1 MKFQKWNISS
11 PREQDVALLRS
22 AGYPYL
28 LSTVLAARGI
38 TSPEDAAE
46 FLDRER
52 HLTISPMRMRD
63 MNKAVSRIQRAISD
77 GETIAVFGD
86 YDVDGIT
93 STVLLL
99 DYLKSCGA
107 HCLRYIPRRI
117 EDGYGLSKDAIQ
129 GLHDQG
135 ASLMITVDCG
145 ITGNEEVDFANS
157 LGMDVVVTDHH
168 ECKEALPNA
177 VAVVDPH
184 RPDCPYPFKH
194 LAGVGVALKLVLAL
208 GGENREDALFARYCT
223 LAAIGTVADVMR
235 MEGENR
241 PIVSCGLEALPHT
254 DFVGVHAL
262 LKEAGLLGKPI
273 TSIQIGFVLSPRINA
288 AGRMGAADLAADLLE
303 TDDPARAEELARE
316 LCDLNRERQA
326 VEQAICADAI
336 DQIQKLR
343 SEERS
348 ALVLS
353 SEDWHQGVVGIV
365 ASRLSEKYSCP
376 SFMIH
381 LKDGTGKG
389 SCRSYGGFNLFA
401 ALESCSDLLDGYG
414 GHELAAGF
422 TIPEGNIDAFRQR
435 MNRYVR
441 SAMDGVLPVS
451 SLELDAAIACPGE
464 VTLDQVEQLSLLEP
478 YGAGNP
484 RPAFALLGATVDAI
498 QSVGQGRHLKL
509 RLSKGTCRFDA
520 IFFSVTEQECGITA
534 GSRVDAAFYLQANTF
549 RGNTTL
555 QLQLIDIRPSLVPSR
570 HEAADLELLDRLMAG
585 GPVTAQET
593 ARLGASRDQFG
604 ACWRV
609 LERHLRQ
616 GKAEED
622 TLPYLRQ
629 LAAQSGGSESFLRTA
644 LALQVFRERG
654 LISMTVQGSRTILC
668 LNTTQGKV
676 DLFACPYLSR
686 LRDDPTDRNRGDQA

>member
-1 MKFQKWNISS
+1 MKFKKWTIGT
-11 PREQDVALLRS
+11 PKEQDVALLRG

-38 TSPEDAAE
+38 SSAEEAAE

-52 HLTISPMRMRD
+52 SLTTSPMLMRD
-63 MNKAVSRIQRAISD
+63 MDKAVERIQRAIAG
-77 GETIAVFGD
+77 GETVAVFGD

-99 DYLKSCGA
+99 DYLKSCGVN
-107 HCLRYIPRRI
+107 CLRYIPRRI
-117 EDGYGLSKDAIQ
+117 EDGYGLSCDAIR

-135 ASLMITVDCG
+135 ATLMITVDCG
-145 ITGNEEVDFANS
+145 ITGNEEVAFARS

-168 ECKEALPNA
+168 ECKETLPDA

-194 LAGVGVALKLVLAL
+194 LAGVGVALKLVMAL

-241 PIVSCGLEALPHT
+241 TIVSCGLEALPHT

-262 LKEAGLLGKPI
+262 LKESGLLGKPI

-288 AGRMGAADLAADLLE
+288 AGRMGKADLAADLLE
-303 TDDPARAEELARE
+303 TSDPARAEELARQ

-326 VEQAICADAI
+326 VEQAICADAVSK
-336 DQIQKLR
+336 IQNLR

-353 SEDWHQGVVGIV
+353 SENWHQGVVGIV

-401 ALESCSDLLDGYG
+401 ALESCADLLDGFG

-422 TIPEGNIDAFRQR
+422 TIQEGNIDAFRQR

-441 SAMDGVLPVS
+441 SASGGELPVS
-451 SLELDAAIACPGE
+451 SLDIDAAITCPGDVSLSE
-464 VTLDQVEQLSLLEP
+464 VEHLSQLEP

-484 RPAFALLGATVDAI
+484 RPTFALLGATVDAV
-498 QSVGQGRHLKL
+498 QSVGQGKHLKL

-520 IFFSVTEQECGITA
+520 IFFSVTEEECGVAA
-534 GSRVDAAFYLQANTF
+534 GMRVDAAFYLQANTF

-555 QLQLIDIRPSLVPSR
+555 QLQLVDIRPSLTPSR
-570 HEAADLELLDRLMAG
+570 HEAADLELLDRLVAG
-585 GPVTAQET
+585 GPLTAQET
-593 ARLGASRDQFG
+593 SRLNASREQFG
-604 ACWRV
+604 AYWV
-609 LERHLRQ
+609 LLERRLRQ
-616 GKAEED
+616 GKVEED
-622 TLPYLRQ
+622 LLPFLRQ
-629 LAAQSGGSESFLRTA
+629 LAAQAGGGESFLRA
-644 LALQVFRERG
+644 GLALRVFDERG
-654 LISMTVQGSRTILC
+654 LLSMNQESGRLTLC
-668 LNTTQGKV
+668 LNPIQGKV
-676 DLFACPYLSR
+676 DLFASPYLSR
-686 LRDDPTDRNRGDQA
+686 LRGGAANRN

>member
-1 MKFQKWNISS
+1 MKFKKWTIGT
-11 PREQDVALLRS
+11 PKEQDVALLRG

-38 TSPEDAAE
+38 SSAEEAAE

-52 HLTISPMRMRD
+52 SLTTSPMLMRD
-63 MNKAVSRIQRAISD
+63 MDKAVERIQRAIAG
-77 GETIAVFGD
+77 GETVAVFGD

-99 DYLKSCGA
+99 DYLKSCGVN
-107 HCLRYIPRRI
+107 CLRYIPRRI
-117 EDGYGLSKDAIQ
+117 EDGYGLSCDAIQ

-135 ASLMITVDCG
+135 ATLMITVDCG
-145 ITGNEEVDFANS
+145 ITGNEEVAFARS

-168 ECKEALPNA
+168 ECKETLPDA

-194 LAGVGVALKLVLAL
+194 LAGVGVALKLVMAL

-241 PIVSCGLEALPHT
+241 TIVSCGLEALPHT

-262 LKEAGLLGKPI
+262 LKESGLLGKPI

-288 AGRMGAADLAADLLE
+288 AGRMGKADLAADLLE
-303 TDDPARAEELARE
+303 TSDPARAEELARQ

-326 VEQAICADAI
+326 VEQAICADAVSK
-336 DQIQKLR
+336 IQSLR

-353 SEDWHQGVVGIV
+353 SENWHQGVVGIV

-401 ALESCSDLLDGYG
+401 ALESCADLLDGFG

-422 TIPEGNIDAFRQR
+422 TIQEGNIDAFRQR

-441 SAMDGVLPVS
+441 SASGGELPVS
-451 SLELDAAIACPGE
+451 SLDIDAAITCPGDVSLSE
-464 VTLDQVEQLSLLEP
+464 VEHLSQLEP

-484 RPAFALLGATVDAI
+484 RPTFALLGATVDAV
-498 QSVGQGRHLKL
+498 QSVGQGKHLKL

-520 IFFSVTEQECGITA
+520 IFFSVTEEECGVAA
-534 GSRVDAAFYLQANTF
+534 GMRVDAAFYLQANTF

-555 QLQLIDIRPSLVPSR
+555 QLQLIDIRPSLTPSR
-570 HEAADLELLDRLMAG
+570 HEAADLELLDRLVAG
-585 GPVTAQET
+585 GPLTAQET
-593 ARLGASRDQFG
+593 SRLNASREQFG
-604 ACWRV
+604 AYWV
-609 LERHLRQ
+609 LLERRLRQ

-622 TLPYLRQ
+622 LLPFLRQ
-629 LAAQSGGSESFLRTA
+629 LAAQAGGGESFLRA
-644 LALQVFRERG
+644 GLALRVFDERG
-654 LISMTVQGSRTILC
+654 LLSMNQESGRLTLC
-668 LNTTQGKV
+668 LNPIQGKV
-676 DLFACPYLSR
+676 DLFASPYLSR
-686 LRDDPTDRNRGDQA
+686 LRGGAANRN

>member
-1 MKFQKWNISS
+1 MKFKKWTIGT
-11 PREQDVALLRS
+11 PKEQDVALLRG

-38 TSPEDAAE
+38 SSAEEAAE

-52 HLTISPMRMRD
+52 SLTTSPMLMRD
-63 MNKAVSRIQRAISD
+63 MDKAVERIQRAIAG
-77 GETIAVFGD
+77 GETVAVFGD

-99 DYLKSCGA
+99 DYLKSCGVN
-107 HCLRYIPRRI
+107 CLRYIPRRI
-117 EDGYGLSKDAIQ
+117 EDGYGLSCDAIQ

-135 ASLMITVDCG
+135 ATLMITVDCG
-145 ITGNEEVDFANS
+145 ITGNEEVAFARS

-168 ECKEALPNA
+168 ECKETLPDA

-184 RPDCPYPFKH
+184 RPDCLYPFKH
-194 LAGVGVALKLVLAL
+194 LAGVGVALKLVMAL

-241 PIVSCGLEALPHT
+241 TIVSCGLEALPHT

-262 LKEAGLLGKPI
+262 LKESGLLGKPI

-288 AGRMGAADLAADLLE
+288 AGRMGKADLAADLLE
-303 TDDPARAEELARE
+303 TSDPARAEELARQ

-326 VEQAICADAI
+326 VEQAICADAVSK
-336 DQIQKLR
+336 IQSLR

-353 SEDWHQGVVGIV
+353 SENWHQGVVGIV

-401 ALESCSDLLDGYG
+401 ALESCADLLDGFG

-422 TIPEGNIDAFRQR
+422 TIQEGNIDAFRQR

-441 SAMDGVLPVS
+441 SASGGELPVS
-451 SLELDAAIACPGE
+451 SLDIDAAITCPGDVSLSE
-464 VTLDQVEQLSLLEP
+464 VEHLSQLEP

-484 RPAFALLGATVDAI
+484 RPTFALLGATVDAV
-498 QSVGQGRHLKL
+498 QSVGQGKHLKL

-520 IFFSVTEQECGITA
+520 IFFSVTEEECGVAA
-534 GSRVDAAFYLQANTF
+534 GMRVDAAFYLQANTF

-555 QLQLIDIRPSLVPSR
+555 QLQLIDIRLSLTPSR
-570 HEAADLELLDRLMAG
+570 HEAADLELLDRLVAG
-585 GPVTAQET
+585 GPLTAQET
-593 ARLGASRDQFG
+593 SRLNTSREQFG
-604 ACWRV
+604 AYWV
-609 LERHLRQ
+609 LLERRLRQ

-622 TLPYLRQ
+622 LLPFLRQ
-629 LAAQSGGSESFLRTA
+629 LAAQAGGGESFLRA
-644 LALQVFRERG
+644 GLALRVFDERG
-654 LISMTVQGSRTILC
+654 LLSMNQEGGRLTLC
-668 LNTTQGKV
+668 LNPIQGKV
-676 DLFACPYLSR
+676 DLFASPYLSR
-686 LRDDPTDRNRGDQA
+686 LRGGAANRN